1 MLTCNGTT
9 IGKLAPFP
17 ASIALSHRALI
28 TGLHMMARL
37 KITSHDLTT
46 DGRLEQLM
54 ERLMGLVH
62 TANLTHV
69 SAWVYLF
76 GAKPGRA
83 SVQRMMA
90 LMHADAPNTREPGA
104 MDDESAV
111 LRGLEFLDQCVW
123 YIWHE
128 AVGAPAPRPPPPR
141 PDGSLVDQLTGK
153 FGIADAY
160 RELTLSE
167 YSPAQAVQLI
177 DTQLLKWRDAVRTWR
192 RGDAPS
198 MPSPGSFIGDL
209 LASSSEVRSHLAM
222 FDVARA
228 VMGAHI
234 ASPAPPTPWAS
245 RLPSSPVAL
254 SPAHMAPVT
263 AAERA
268 AAAKSASTTADA
280 AAKAEAAKAKKLK
293 GEEWRKEKKQRDDA
307 LKAASSESAKER
319 EKRTRQGGR
328 VTIADSP
335 SVTPPGG
342 PPAALPPPPPP
353 PKATPPGILSNAR
366 QPAVDHFAAEA
377 QQHRDKTRSDSRMA
391 SAMAAAERFRGD
403 KTWVIDHFVDACKC
417 AEGLFIDSNL
427 ATCPRRAMRES
438 KSECGANWRCA
449 RCTAGPPG
457 PAEAAIIAEV
467 RARCTPEIQKGI
479 CS

>member
-1 MLTCNGTT
+1 
-9 IGKLAPFP
+9 
-17 ASIALSHRALI
+17 
-28 TGLHMMARL
+28 
-37 KITSHDLTT
+37 
-46 DGRLEQLM
+46 
-54 ERLMGLVH
+54 
-62 TANLTHV
+62 
-69 SAWVYLF
+69 
-76 GAKPGRA
+76 
-83 SVQRMMA
+83 MMA
-90 LMHADAPNTREPGA
+90 LMHKDAPSTREPGA

-111 LRGLEFLDQCVW
+111 LRGLEFLDRCVW

-128 AVGAPAPRPPPPR
+128 AVGAPAPPSPPPR
-141 PDGSLVDQLTGK
+141 PDGTAVDRVTGK

-167 YSPAQAVQLI
+167 YTSAQAIELI
-177 DTQLLKWRDAVRTWR
+177 DTQLTKWRDAVRTWR
-192 RGDAPS
+192 RGDAQS
-198 MPSPGSFIGDL
+198 MPSPGGFFGDL
-209 LASSSEVRSHLAM
+209 LVSSSEVRSQLAM
-222 FDVARA
+222 FEVART
-228 VMGAHI
+228 VMSTHI
-234 ASPAPPTPWAS
+234 SSPAPLSPWAS
-245 RLPSSPVAL
+245 RPPSNPVAL

-268 AAAKSASTTADA
+268 AAAKSASSTAEATAKTA
-280 AAKAEAAKAKKLK
+280 AAQAKELRD
-293 GEEWRKEKKQRDDA
+293 EEWTKDKKRRDDA
-307 LKAASSESAKER
+307 LKAASSESARER

-377 QQHRDKTRSDSRMA
+377 QQHRDKTRADGRMA

-403 KTWVIDHFVDACKC
+403 KTWVIDNFVDACKC